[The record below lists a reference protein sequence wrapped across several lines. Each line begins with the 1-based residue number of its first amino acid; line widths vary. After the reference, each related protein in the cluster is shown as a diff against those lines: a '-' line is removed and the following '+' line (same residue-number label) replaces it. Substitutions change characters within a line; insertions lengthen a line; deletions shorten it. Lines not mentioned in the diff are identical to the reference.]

1 MDSRTGS
8 PPENRERTKTRTR
21 FFVRQR
27 RGHSTGSMPAYHFLE
42 DATPEMYRVAEQ
54 ALMPEVRRAVE
65 QAARK
70 AGFM

>member
-1 MDSRTGS
+1 
-8 PPENRERTKTRTR
+8 
-21 FFVRQR
+21 
-27 RGHSTGSMPAYHFLE
+27 MPAYHFLE